1 MRLII
6 TFTSFI
12 QHSFGAL
19 SHSNQRRKRNER
31 NPGWKRRNKTVTD
44 RIPNVENSKDPT
56 RKHQSSSM
64 NLAKLQD
71 IKLIQ
76 RNLYTRLTQRHLYTS
91 TFLYTNNKR
100 SERETKETISF
111 TIRSKWIK

>member
-1 MRLII
+1 
-6 TFTSFI
+6 
-12 QHSFGAL
+12 
-19 SHSNQRRKRNER
+19 
-31 NPGWKRRNKTVTD
+31 
-44 RIPNVENSKDPT
+44 
-56 RKHQSSSM
+56 M

-76 RNLYTRLTQRHLYTS
+76 RNLYTRLIQRNLYTS

-100 SERETKETISF
+100 SERKTKETISF